1 MDLAQK
7 KGILDSLRDLR
18 LRAHIKISTLKW
30 LRAKFLTKESQ
41 KQHKDCRYHSGSIRR
56 RPMLKGGVQFSAR
69 TQ

>member
-18 LRAHIKISTLKW
+18 LRAHITISTLKW

-41 KQHKDCRYHSGSIRR
+41 KQHKDCRYHSGSTCLRSR
-56 RPMLKGGVQFSAR
+56 LLGGMQFSANA
-69 TQ
+69 

>member
-30 LRAKFLTKESQ
+30 LRAKFLTKESP
-41 KQHKDCRYHSGSIRR
+41 KQHKDCRYHSGSLRADVIGSLKKS
-56 RPMLKGGVQFSAR
+56 RPPQ
-69 TQ
+69 